1 MRDNRK
7 EDAVGCEIT
16 RKRTLGKGGGADK
29 RGGAH
34 SRYQFFRC
42 GKMGGGG
49 AGINDGGRSGGT
61 LRYLREKYGLNGIY
75 LTSPPPSPVATVLHE
90 QRKHLVV
97 LLEGVGGV
105 QLSQLTEYCA
115 PKNNYRIMS

>member
-1 MRDNRK
+1 MGDNGK

-42 GKMGGGG
+42 GKIGG
-49 AGINDGGRSGGT
+49 ADKRWGALWRYSTVHVADNAFCIAVVCNRILVLVNLITFQMNIIYVSRTACGGYYACLQVRVSI
-61 LRYLREKYGLNGIY
+61 L
-75 LTSPPPSPVATVLHE
+75 
-90 QRKHLVV
+90 
-97 LLEGVGGV
+97 
-105 QLSQLTEYCA
+105 
-115 PKNNYRIMS
+115 